1 MIEGGK
7 GGGLNKG
14 RKTTKIKVQMTHIK
28 ELCKQMEIEIIGTAK
43 KLLSCADSLQL
54 KLEEL

>member
-1 MIEGGK
+1 MIEEGR
-7 GGGLNKG
+7 GGLKLGQKNDK
-14 RKTTKIKVQMTHIK
+14 RNIK